1 MRYQVHQLK
10 LDNGAEGLV
19 VDIPNA
25 VSVYSMLNFAGGRA
39 ALADLKHKDQVPR
52 LLTRLATE
60 VVGYKDN
67 EFYNALTRNG
77 ASLDAYGGNTCVEYS
92 VKCPRFDA
100 ERTLDLIAKSLEQPD
115 IDASNLAREKK
126 SLRSKLKSLTTNG
139 DELIINHTLAHFGY
153 PRLSPQESLAT
164 LDGITPEDI
173 QEYRTQNFTT
183 DNLRFI
189 IAGDFNGDLTVV
201 DRLRQLDLPRGKRF
215 KYNLPT
221 VEDDTKYYFETQP
234 HIKTITS
241 GLGFAL
247 RRPLTIRDSLICDII
262 RYLLFVSRSS
272 HVFGIAHNNGW
283 SSYVTAIKLDYYSNI
298 TLPLGVIFKSSAN
311 NLTNMIQL
319 ISQALKELGQ
329 GELPEVETE
338 LEHIKCKMIGKKLM
352 AYETPKDI
360 TDALYIRYFATGE
373 VVDLNTAPEVIKSI
387 TLGDIQQLA
396 RELTSSP
403 LRMVGLFGDITEADA
418 ATAAATLDSALK

>member
-39 ALADLKHKDQVPR
+39 ALADLKHKDQVPQ
-52 LLTRLATE
+52 LLTNLYTE

-67 EFYNALTRNG
+67 EFYNALTHNG
-77 ASLDAYGGNTCVEYS
+77 ASLDAYGGSTNVGYS

-115 IDASNLAREKK
+115 INASNLAREKK
-126 SLRSKLKSLTTNG
+126 NLTSKLKSLTTDG
-139 DELIINHTLAHFGY
+139 GELIISHTLAHFGY
-153 PRLSPQESLAT
+153 PRLSPQESLTT

-173 QEYRTQNFTT
+173 QEYRAQSFTT

-215 KYNLPT
+215 QYNLPV
-221 VEDDTKYYFETQP
+221 VEDGTKYRFEVRP
-234 HIKTITS
+234 HVKTITA

-247 RRPLTIRDSLICDII
+247 RRPLTIRDALICDII
-262 RYLLFVSRSS
+262 RYLLFVNCSS
-272 HVFGIAHNNGW
+272 HVFNIAHNKRW
-283 SSYVTAIKLDYYSNI
+283 SSYVTAIRFDHYSNI
-298 TLPLGVIFKSSAN
+298 TLPLGVIFKSSAG

-319 ISQALKELGQ
+319 ISQSLNELGR

-338 LEHIKCKMIGKKLM
+338 LERIKCNLVGKKLM

-360 TDALYIRYFATGE
+360 ANALYIRYFTTGE
-373 VVDLNTAPEVIKSI
+373 VVDLNAAPEVIKSI
-387 TLGDIQQLA
+387 TLGDVQQLA

-418 ATAAATLDSALK
+418 AAAAATLDAALK

>member
-1 MRYQVHQLK
+1 MQYQVNHLK
-10 LDNGAEGLV
+10 LDNGAEGLI

-25 VSVYSMLNFAGGRA
+25 VSVYSLLSFAGGYDA
-39 ALADLKHKDQVPR
+39 VADYLHKYQTPHVLEHVSLYITDYPQNITSELQRRGAITNASTTITSTTYMAQTPTYDF
-52 LLTRLATE
+52 TR
-60 VVGYKDN
+60 V
-67 EFYNALTRNG
+67 
-77 ASLDAYGGNTCVEYS
+77 
-92 VKCPRFDA
+92 
-100 ERTLDLIAKSLEQPD
+100 LDLNAQILERP
-115 IDASNLAREKK
+115 AATPELVELEKK
-126 SLRSKLKSLTTNG
+126 NITSELKARLEDSSYWLYHTFEAYLGRHSLQAA
-139 DELIINHTLAHFGY
+139 DAI
-153 PRLSPQESLAT
+153 AT
-164 LDGITPEDI
+164 LGNITFEDV
-173 QEYRTQNFTT
+173 QEYRAQSFTT

-189 IAGDFNGDLTVV
+189 VAGDFNGDLTAV

-215 KYNLPT
+215 QYNLPT
-221 VEDDTKYYFETQP
+221 VEDGTKYCFEARP
-234 HIKTITS
+234 HVKIITA

-247 RRPLTIRDSLICDII
+247 RRSLTIRDSLICDII

>member
-1 MRYQVHQLK
+1 MQYQVNRLK
-10 LDNGAEGLV
+10 LDNGAEGLII
-19 VDIPNA
+19 DIPNA
-25 VSVYSMLNFAGGRA
+25 VSVYSLLSFAGGYDA
-39 ALADLKHKDQVPR
+39 VADYLHKYQTPHILEHVS
-52 LLTRLATE
+52 
-60 VVGYKDN
+60 
-67 EFYNALTRNG
+67 FYTTDYPQSIMSELQRRGAITNALTSDRG
-77 ASLDAYGGNTCVEYS
+77 IGYIAQTPTYDFARV
-92 VKCPRFDA
+92 
-100 ERTLDLIAKSLEQPD
+100 LDLNAQIFERPAATPELVE
-115 IDASNLAREKK
+115 LEKK
-126 SLRSKLKSLTTNG
+126 NITSELKARLESGKYWLQRALVPYIG
-139 DELIINHTLAHFGY
+139 HHTLLAADAI
-153 PRLSPQESLAT
+153 AT
-164 LDGITPEDI
+164 LGNITFEDV
-173 QEYRTQNFTT
+173 QEYRAQNFTT

-189 IAGDFNGDLTVV
+189 VAGDFNGDLTAV

-215 KYNLPT
+215 RYNLPT
-221 VEDDTKYYFETQP
+221 VEDGTKYCFEARP
-234 HIKTITS
+234 HVKIITA

-247 RRPLTIRDSLICDII
+247 RRSLTVRDTLIRNALF
-262 RYLLFVSRSS
+262 RLLFGDHSS
-272 HVFGIAHNNGW
+272 CVASTARDKGW
-283 SSYVTAIKLDYYSNI
+283 ASHIDSFALERYDGI
-298 TLPLGVIFKSSAN
+298 TLPLGIIFKSSSE

-319 ISQALKELGQ
+319 ISQSLNELGR
-329 GELPEVETE
+329 GELPEVEAE

>member
-39 ALADLKHKDQVPR
+39 ALADLKHKDQVPQ
-52 LLTRLATE
+52 LLTNLYTE

-67 EFYNALTRNG
+67 EFYNALTHNG
-77 ASLDAYGGNTCVEYS
+77 ASLDAYGGSTNVGYS

-115 IDASNLAREKK
+115 INASNLAREKK
-126 SLRSKLKSLTTNG
+126 NLTSKLKSLTTDG
-139 DELIINHTLAHFGY
+139 GELIISHTLAHFGY
-153 PRLSPQESLAT
+153 PRLSPQESLTT

-173 QEYRTQNFTT
+173 QEYRAQNFTT

-215 KYNLPT
+215 QYNLPT
-221 VEDDTKYYFETQP
+221 VEDGTKYRFEVRP
-234 HIKTITS
+234 HVKIITT

-247 RRPLTIRDSLICDII
+247 RRPLTIRDALICDII

-272 HVFGIAHNNGW
+272 HVFNIAHNKGW
-283 SSYVTAIKLDYYSNI
+283 SSYVTAIRLDHYSNI
-298 TLPLGVIFKSSAN
+298 TLPLGVIFKSSAG

-319 ISQALKELGQ
+319 ISQSLNELGR

-338 LEHIKCKMIGKKLM
+338 LERIKCNLVGKKLM

-360 TDALYIRYFATGE
+360 ANALYIRYFTTGE
-373 VVDLNTAPEVIKSI
+373 VVDLNAAPEVIKSI
-387 TLGDIQQLA
+387 TLGDVQQLA

-418 ATAAATLDSALK
+418 AAAAATLDAALK

>member
-10 LDNGAEGLV
+10 LNNGAEGLV

-25 VSVYSMLNFAGGRA
+25 ISVYSLLSFAGGRA
-39 ALADLKHKDQVPR
+39 AVADLKHKDQVPQ

-77 ASLDAYGGNTCVEYS
+77 ASLDAYDGNTSVEYS

-115 IDASNLAREKK
+115 INASNLAREKK
-126 SLRSKLKSLTTNG
+126 NLTSKLKSLTTNG
-139 DELIINHTLAHFGY
+139 SELIISHTLTHFGY
-153 PRLSPQESLAT
+153 PRLSPQESLTT

-173 QEYRTQNFTT
+173 QEYRAQNFTT

-189 IAGDFNGDLTVV
+189 IAGDFNGDLTMV

-215 KYNLPT
+215 QYNLPA
-221 VEDDTKYYFETQP
+221 VEDGTKYCFEARP
-234 HIKTITS
+234 HVKIITA

-247 RRPLTIRDSLICDII
+247 RRSLTVRDALICDII
-262 RYLLFVSRSS
+262 RYLLFVNCSS
-272 HVFGIAHNNGW
+272 HVFNIAHNKGW
-283 SSYVTAIKLDYYSNI
+283 SSYVTAIRLDHYSNI
-298 TLPLGVIFKSSAN
+298 TLPLGIIFKSSAG

-319 ISQALKELGQ
+319 ISQTLKKLGQ
-329 GELPEVETE
+329 GELPEMDAE
-338 LEHIKCKMIGKKLM
+338 LERIKCKMVGDRM
-352 AYETPKDI
+352 MSYETPRAVV
-360 TDALYIRYFATGE
+360 DAMCERYFATGE
-373 VVDLNTAPEVIKSI
+373 VVDLNAAPEMIKSI

-418 ATAAATLDSALK
+418 AAAAATLDAALK